1 MTESEL
7 KVIEKRLIA
16 VERAL
21 EALIRRENES
31 DREAQASDG
40 WYS

>member
-21 EALIRRENES
+21 EALIHREK
-31 DREAQASDG
+31 EAEYASTSDG
-40 WYS
+40 WY

>member
-21 EALIRRENES
+21 EALIRREA
-31 DREAQASDG
+31 EAEQASSSSDG
-40 WYS
+40 WY